1 VLIVVFGLYL
11 AMQPQRYYEG
21 VMSAVSSDM
30 RRKLK
35 DTSEDANMVLR
46 RWLVGQI
53 AMMLIIGVSSYI
65 VLTVIGVP
73 LALMLRF
80 IAGLTAFIPSIGPL
94 ICGGAMILVATTQ
107 DVRLGLIVIGFYLVL
122 QLVES
127 YLLTP
132 MIQSRA
138 IFIPPALAILAQVV
152 FGVLF
157 GVLGIALA
165 TPLAAVIAVIVS
177 RFYFHEPLDDS

>member
-1 VLIVVFGLYL
+1 MRFLPDPAGLLGGAAQLVGSALGVLTGAVLIVVFGLYL

-73 LALMLRF
+73 
-80 IAGLTAFIPSIGPL
+80 
-94 ICGGAMILVATTQ
+94 
-107 DVRLGLIVIGFYLVL
+107 
-122 QLVES
+122 
-127 YLLTP
+127 
-132 MIQSRA
+132 
-138 IFIPPALAILAQVV
+138 
-152 FGVLF
+152 
-157 GVLGIALA
+157 
-165 TPLAAVIAVIVS
+165 
-177 RFYFHEPLDDS
+177 